1 MLRKLYEDGYAQYL
15 DSAYRLALD
24 MSRSCYPT
32 YADGLKTRQDFDEAA
47 KRPFKRDNYTM
58 LLYEQEGKAL
68 GLIQYYV
75 LDEDKYVQPD
85 IFCIEQG
92 YGMAVEEFAEYL
104 HRELPGYTLHFGVS
118 EKNRAAVEAL
128 EGLGASRDEVSL
140 VGVMRFEEY
149 SPLPETERVVPVTRE
164 NFGAFAELHSQ
175 WDGQMY
181 WDNAHLLEALDDWH
195 IYYVQKEGRALA
207 AVYYRYVDGSM
218 EIFGIDFEGDRFDE
232 GCFRALMVRALNESK
247 RDGMKDM
254 TFFHD
259 EESRPAVNSVGIR
272 TIDTYFGYSYK
283 L

>member
-85 IFCIEQG
+85 IFCIERG
-92 YGMAVEEFAEYL
+92 YGRAVEEFAEYL
-104 HRELPGYTLHFGVS
+104 HRELPGYTMFFGVS
-118 EKNRAAVEAL
+118 EKNRSAVEAL
-128 EGLGASRDEVSL
+128 EGLGAKRDEVSL
-140 VGVMRFEEY
+140 VGVMRFEDH
-149 SPLPETERVVPVTRE
+149 SPLPEAEGVVPVARE
-164 NFGAFAELHSQ
+164 NFSAFAELHSQ
-175 WDGQMY
+175 WDGKMY
-181 WDNAHLLEALDDWH
+181 WDSAHLLEALDDWH
-195 IYYVQKEGRALA
+195 IYYVRKEGRAIA

-218 EIFGIDFEGDRFDE
+218 EIFGIDFEGGLFRED
-232 GCFRALMVRALNESK
+232 CFRALMVRALNGSK
-247 RDGMKDM
+247 RDGMKDL

-259 EESRPAVNSVGIR
+259 EESHSAVESLGIR